1 MGKACSSRK
10 QKNNDPYGVDLASK
24 KDKGF
29 VSQRK
34 IQNRFKLIKKQNL
47 ENRAIEKGT
56 LEGEQPQ
63 VASTLQTLIN
73 SSRSSN
79 SDYAY
84 NTDTFSSADSMR
96 HSNTF
101 DKDKLYVGSFRSNSS
116 EESKSFN
123 RFATKDLEIIY
134 KIGNFSK
141 RQKNEMTTKIFEEVL
156 KFNRLNST
164 NPNSLE

>member
-1 MGKACSSRK
+1 M
-10 QKNNDPYGVDLASK
+10 
-24 KDKGF
+24 
-29 VSQRK
+29 SQRK

-123 RFATKDLEIIY
+123 RLATKDLEIIY